1 MLRQRKPLVS
11 SSTISIPSGDSSSLV
26 TQLSR
31 RKRESRR
38 GNIGAF
44 QIIGFFAILISFFA
58 ISKRSQNK
66 DGYKDRNKGVSSATE
81 NKIDA
86 IIDSTLK
93 TYPKLRNRLG
103 NKQLVPNPEF
113 NSLHHSNGRKE
124 RVICSDGSSGILNDD
139 FCDCVDGSDEPRT
152 TACSHLNVQ
161 SSIFDCGDGILFIFA
176 SRVHDGIVD
185 CPDGS
190 DERT

>member
-1 MLRQRKPLVS
+1 MLRRRKPLVS
-11 SSTISIPSGDSSSLV
+11 SPAISIPLGDSNNLV

-38 GNIGAF
+38 GNINAI

-58 ISKRSQNK
+58 ISKCSHNK
-66 DGYKDRNKGVSSATE
+66 NGFKYVSSASE
-81 NKIDA
+81 NKIDV

-93 TYPKLRNRLG
+93 TYPKLRNRLV
-103 NKQLVPNPEF
+103 NTQLVQNPGF
-113 NSLHHSNGRKE
+113 DSLHHSKGRNE
-124 RVICSDGSSGILNDD
+124 TVICSDGSPGILNDD

-152 TACSHLNVQ
+152 AACSHLNVQ

-176 SRVHDGIVD
+176 SRVHDGIED
-185 CPDGS
+185 CPNGS